1 MPQKKRAKAP
11 VGKKVC
17 KECGKE
23 KSLSYFYTT
32 NNPLVSDD
40 GRTVNICKTCVKNG
54 SYNLDGSLNTELFK
68 QKLMLM
74 DKPFVPDALEAAIK
88 EVNHS
93 IELGKGRTD
102 VIGCYFKN
110 VATLTQYSKLSFLE
124 SINLLNQGKE
134 ITDAVTTTEKRPKQK
149 EEVYIKQ
156 IDDFV
161 VTNEMMDLFGEGY
174 TKTEYRL
181 MVKKFEKLKQN
192 YSIQTN
198 LHEEALATYVRFKVK
213 EEQCTALGDVGG
225 AEKWNKAAQDAAEKA
240 KLTPKQLTQADL
252 QGGVTCISEISKA
265 CEQAVDII
273 EILPRFRYAP
283 NDAPD
288 FIIWCYVNYCRRL
301 KNLPEC
307 EYKDVYAFYDRKKEE
322 YLEQY
327 GDPYGIFEDDTTEKN
342 RPNVEKFIKLPKDY
356 NTDNGGDDE

>member
-1 MPQKKRAKAP
+1 MPQKKRAKPP
-11 VGKKVC
+11 VGKKTCV
-17 KECGKE
+17 ECGKE
-23 KSLSYFYTT
+23 KSLSCFYTT
-32 NNPLVSDD
+32 TNPMVSND

-54 SYNLDGSLNTELFK
+54 SYNPDGSLNTELFK

-74 DKPFVPDALEAAIK
+74 DKPYVPDALEAAIK

-110 VATLTQYSKLSFLE
+110 VSTLPQYSKLSFLE
-124 SINLLNQGKE
+124 SLNLEKQGKDLS
-134 ITDAVTTTEKRPKQK
+134 DAVTTTEKKTRAK
-149 EEVYIKQ
+149 EEVYVRQ
-156 IDDFV
+156 VDDFV
-161 VTNEMMDLFGEGY
+161 VTNEVIDLFGEGY
-174 TKTEYRL
+174 TKSEYRL
-181 MVKKFEKLKQN
+181 MMKKYEKLKLN

-213 EEQCTALGDVGG
+213 EEQATAIGDVGS
-225 AEKWNKAAQDAAEKA
+225 AEKWNKAAQEAADKA

-273 EILPRFRYAP
+273 EILPRFKYQP

-288 FIIWCYVNYCRRL
+288 FIIWCYINYCRRL
-301 KNLPEC
+301 KGLPEC
-307 EYKDVYAFYDRKKEE
+307 EYKDVYAFYDKKKQE

-327 GDPYGIFEDDTTEKN
+327 GDPYGIFEGDTTEKN
-342 RPNVEKFIKLPKDY
+342 RPNVEQFIKLPKDY
-356 NTDNGGDDE
+356 KSDNSEEDE